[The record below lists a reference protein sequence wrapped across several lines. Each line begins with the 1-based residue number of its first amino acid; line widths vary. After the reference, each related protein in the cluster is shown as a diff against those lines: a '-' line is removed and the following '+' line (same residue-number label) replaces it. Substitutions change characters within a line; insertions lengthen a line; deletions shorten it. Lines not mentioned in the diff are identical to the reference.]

1 MPACVDLCPRLA
13 CSAAD
18 DAVALSRPVRQVQAL
33 ASHGVRRAEL
43 REPVIADLD
52 SLGSA
57 HRSEGT
63 FRRGL
68 IYEGR
73 QY

>member
-1 MPACVDLCPRLA
+1 
-13 CSAAD
+13 
-18 DAVALSRPVRQVQAL
+18 VALSRPVRQVQAL